1 MVKKGLKAGET
12 FVDGGL
18 PYVVVKV
25 LPNGNYIS
33 KRIEKIPEE
42 KSVET
47 AENEAQGES
56 EKDKETEKESQPVK
70 NSRKKK
76 V

>member
-18 PYVVVKV
+18 PYIVVKV

-33 KRIEKIPEE
+33 KRIEKLPEE
-42 KSVET
+42 KPVET
-47 AENEAQGES
+47 AENETQGES
-56 EKDKETEKESQPVK
+56 EKDGESEK

-76 V
+76 A